1 MAQKRPVTAAEA
13 RGAAAQVLDDGA
25 DAVYLFNY
33 FPSADPTTM
42 PDAWVRD
49 AYEESLSSLANRER
63 IELLSRTHAVTF
75 ADMIGPEG
83 SVAEVPRQLPAEGVD
98 LLFELPTGPRPTG
111 GCCELVIGVVSTA
124 EVPLASV
131 NDGAELSVI
140 SVVVEEALRRIH
152 YTLPV
157 DDLVDG
163 GRRNRIRIR
172 LTSEA
177 EPVRVE
183 AVEIRILPV

>member
-1 MAQKRPVTAAEA
+1 MIQ
-13 RGAAAQVLDDGA
+13 
-25 DAVYLFNY
+25 
-33 FPSADPTTM
+33 
-42 PDAWVRD
+42 
-49 AYEESLSSLANRER
+49 
-63 IELLSRTHAVTF
+63 ELLSRTHAVTF

-83 SVAEVPRQLPAEGVD
+83 SV
-98 LLFELPTGPRPTG
+98 
-111 GCCELVIGVVSTA
+111 A

-183 AVEIRILPV
+183 AVKIRILPV